1 MRQNINLCTI
11 FTPSSGMYQ
20 TRNVSGFPVHCT
32 SVECK
37 HSLARSLSQHSRI
50 RESSPFYIRA
60 IKLVAVSWR
69 RFHVPW
75 HRFRILHRFQKNALH
90 NARDISVCGLSLPT
104 QSTSLISDQ
113 SWNAKRPKNATILQ
127 VSLIIAL
134 TLLQFM
140 QNSHEFAA
148 L

>member
-1 MRQNINLCTI
+1 MAQISR
-11 FTPSSGMYQ
+11 
-20 TRNVSGFPVHCT
+20 
-32 SVECK
+32 
-37 HSLARSLSQHSRI
+37 SLAPIPYFAPL
-50 RESSPFYIRA
+50 P
-60 IKLVAVSWR
+60 
-69 RFHVPW
+69 
-75 HRFRILHRFQKNALH
+75 KNALH